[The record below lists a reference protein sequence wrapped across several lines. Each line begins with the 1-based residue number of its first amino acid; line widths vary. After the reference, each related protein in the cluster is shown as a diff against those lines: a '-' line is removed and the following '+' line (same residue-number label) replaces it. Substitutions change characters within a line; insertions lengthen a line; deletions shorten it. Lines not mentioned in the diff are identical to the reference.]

1 MNKNLKMNKLIQAHN
16 EKMNRLVNVS
26 SIRRVNELDFFTEC
40 SIRYQKYLN
49 APLALNPHEGKKLSD
64 IIKQDF
70 IQQAQDQEFGVIL
83 RSTRLATDIKNMSQQ
98 QVKEDKKYIDQY
110 FSRLDQIQKLG
121 GYLIVAVEE
130 LSVDKL
136 PEFIA
141 NYRNVNINGTDEK
154 SKDRNMFMLAAWA
167 NLFDYFADVKVEKGY
182 TFRKTNNSEI
192 AVLTQRIKFLIEGKT
207 FKKYLH
213 KKDYI
218 VNDFLNNN
226 NIVYDEMGRAYYS
239 IYGEVDSSQVGNGD
253 LIDLYLSDVPD
264 SMDLGETFENGG
276 IMRNSTLQPQY
287 FLGGTIPS
295 NNTDDLSQDTS
306 IKIPMYN
313 IKNDKLVRFFVK
325 PVNTVAINKTPAYNS
340 EVNSHLAGL
349 FAVASGDISVLSG
362 YTNKRLGIDLPL
374 GMNEIVGEDLE
385 AMYEMLSPEGKVG
398 FVGNRYMFNTSG
410 LDKKKISLVD
420 AQKAFLMD
428 LVLDSNLDIK
438 LVQENVPGQPQM
450 IKEVLRDDSPQGLDL
465 IKALNDNEMPI
476 PEYYKNMLG
485 VIEWQAGMPV
495 YLQKLPEET
504 TSLPSERNEQVNKFV
519 EKYS

>member
-207 FKKYLH
+207 FKNFLH

-306 IKIPMYN
+306 IKIPM
-313 IKNDKLVRFFVK
+313 
-325 PVNTVAINKTPAYNS
+325 
-340 EVNSHLAGL
+340 
-349 FAVASGDISVLSG
+349 
-362 YTNKRLGIDLPL
+362 
-374 GMNEIVGEDLE
+374 
-385 AMYEMLSPEGKVG
+385 
-398 FVGNRYMFNTSG
+398 
-410 LDKKKISLVD
+410 
-420 AQKAFLMD
+420 
-428 LVLDSNLDIK
+428 
-438 LVQENVPGQPQM
+438 
-450 IKEVLRDDSPQGLDL
+450 
-465 IKALNDNEMPI
+465 
-476 PEYYKNMLG
+476 
-485 VIEWQAGMPV
+485 
-495 YLQKLPEET
+495 
-504 TSLPSERNEQVNKFV
+504 
-519 EKYS
+519 